1 MPVTSQIPP
10 SSPTPPAAPH
20 PAAAPPPNWA
30 SLHPVS
36 GNIPAQFPVG
46 RARRMVGVLV
56 VTMAVVL
63 AAAACAPDNSSSSTA
78 RPRTAASLQIVS
90 PTPNQVTGPAI
101 DLKLALSGATVVS
114 PSEVSG
120 VNPTEGHIH
129 VSVDGKLVSMTY
141 GLSQHLGGLTPGSHT
156 VQAEFVASDHR
167 AFANRVVAAVVFQ
180 VQ

>member
-1 MPVTSQIPP
+1 MPVTDQSPA
-10 SSPTPPAAPH
+10 SSSASTKGPPAAG
-20 PAAAPPPNWA
+20 PPPNWA

-36 GNIPAQFPVG
+36 GNIPAQFPRG
-46 RARRMVGVLV
+46 RARRVVALVAALASVVLV
-56 VTMAVVL
+56 
-63 AAAACAPDNSSSSTA
+63 AAACAPDNSAASSTA
-78 RPRTAASLQIVS
+78 RPRTSASLQIVS

-101 DLKLALSGATVVS
+101 DLKLALTGATVVS

-141 GLSQHLGGLTPGSHT
+141 GLSQHLGGLATGSHT